1 MVQRRS
7 RLQINVFFN
16 TDSNKIL
23 TFGIKK
29 ATPSS
34 QKLSRG
40 TVCCKAD
47 GSPGRYRV
55 EQESPVQQ

>member
-29 ATPSS
+29 ATPPHRNYPEV
-34 QKLSRG
+34 QCAVKQMAAL
-40 TVCCKAD
+40 AD
-47 GSPGRYRV
+47 IG
-55 EQESPVQQ
+55 